1 MDSLMQPLVE
11 PWAHLSQRGE
21 RQDAEAR
28 GAHADAVPGEEVAQN
43 SRPQSGPQPQGSQ
56 QAEPLQGDVVRLA
69 AGSPTTV
76 QQSSVVPSSAMR
88 GQASKHQAKGV
99 AQISGRGTQSDG
111 FRVTAE
117 AVEGRG
123 EHEDATLLRHP
134 DEQVAIFPIGARL
147 AVPAGGLEGTPPEH
161 DGTVRERRHEPP
173 PQERGSI
180 SGANNPAHSLK
191 ICGVRSVE
199 PSSRMTNSKLPKL
212 WRTILSM
219 LACR

>member
-1 MDSLMQPLVE
+1 M
-11 PWAHLSQRGE
+11 
-21 RQDAEAR
+21 
-28 GAHADAVPGEEVAQN
+28 
-43 SRPQSGPQPQGSQ
+43 
-56 QAEPLQGDVVRLA
+56 
-69 AGSPTTV
+69 
-76 QQSSVVPSSAMR
+76 
-88 GQASKHQAKGV
+88 HQAKGV
-99 AQISGRGTQSDG
+99 AQILGRGTQSDG

-180 SGANNPAHSLK
+180 SGANHPAAPIDQLEERGDQA
-191 ICGVRSVE
+191 GVR
-199 PSSRMTNSKLPKL
+199 MGL
-212 WRTILSM
+212 
-219 LACR
+219 